1 MMPKPPTP
9 KSSVF
14 STIGWAVVFAAI
26 VTVLVVGSLFACNHA
41 RGGGT
46 GNNPPS
52 ATQP

>member
-1 MMPKPPTP
+1 MPDPAP
-9 KSSVF
+9 KTTVF

-26 VTVLVVGSLFACNHA
+26 VTVLVVGSLFACNHH

-46 GNNPPS
+46 GNEPPS